1 MRKLLVTV
9 ALLAAGVTAGA
20 ANAAPVGR
28 VTAPAV
34 ANVMTVDY
42 ACGRGYHL
50 SPRGFCRPNRWAPP
64 PPRFYGWDRPH
75 RGWEYRRYGRWDR
88 DRDWR
93 EYRRYDR
100 WDRDG
105 DWR

>member
-9 ALLAAGVTAGA
+9 ALLAAGITAGA
-20 ANAAPVGR
+20 ANAAPVGN
-28 VTAPAV
+28 VTALA
-34 ANVMTVDY
+34 ASNVITVDY

-64 PPRFYGWDRPH
+64 PRRYYGWDRSYGWDRPH
-75 RGWEYRRYGRWDR
+75 RG
-88 DRDWR
+88 WR

-100 WDRDG
+100 WDHDR